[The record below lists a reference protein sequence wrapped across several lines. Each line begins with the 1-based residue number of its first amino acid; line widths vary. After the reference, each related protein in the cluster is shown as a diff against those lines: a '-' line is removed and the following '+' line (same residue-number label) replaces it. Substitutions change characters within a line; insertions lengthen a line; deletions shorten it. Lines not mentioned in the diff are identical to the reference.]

1 MRGILSKI
9 KLASLLVMASLAAVM
24 MAAPVGAKAASV
36 SLLGGEKQYYTI
48 MMRADKQSL
57 VYAKV
62 TFENTSATEEL
73 KSFSFKLPNDV
84 SVGNL
89 TAQQILAKTSTKT
102 CKIYETYNDYK
113 ARATYSYEQSQYYY
127 DLNKKCVTYDENS
140 GYNVDYDFDNN
151 MSTSTA
157 YYDYGYYVGR
167 MTDNTFEYK
176 DVAPKQSGQ
185 TYTLELPNPIQP
197 KKQGAV
203 LVAYTSKSYITGGLG
218 RLHYDFKSFTSDQLV
233 NKAVVAINFDDEL
246 YSRLTATAR
255 EVTVSATSSLAQGS
269 ALDSATG
276 YTSKNVDNIQTTV
289 GQGGRYVKQ
298 KLQLLPGET
307 FSVKGV
313 FSTSKVML
321 YMPTIVRSVLITLL
335 VLAALWFS
343 YRLYRLK
350 AAKHAKTGHDNHM
363 VQQLASDPTRHSDA
377 AVTTPSHTQLS
388 TMKAL
393 AVSGVSIGTN
403 VLFVLALFGL
413 AAASRTDVFS
423 GAVMSVAMM
432 LAGLLVVVM
441 LFVVPFVYVQLR
453 YGLAGAF
460 RWLLYHVGVLVIMV
474 LLACSLYAIF
484 ADVPTYNLIN
494 TLEDGFTTQ

>member
-9 KLASLLVMASLAAVM
+9 KFMAVLLMAAIAGVM
-24 MAAPVGAKAASV
+24 MSAPVGAKAASV
-36 SLLGGEKQYYTI
+36 SLLGGEKQYYTV

-62 TFENTSATEEL
+62 TFENMSATEEL
-73 KSFSFKLPNDV
+73 KSFSFKLPDNVAV
-84 SVGNL
+84 SNL
-89 TAQQILAKTSTKT
+89 TTQQILAKTSTKT
-102 CKIYETYNDYK
+102 CKTYETYNEYK
-113 ARATYSYEQSQYYY
+113 ARVSYSYEQSQYYY

-140 GYNVDYDFDNN
+140 GYNIDYDFDNN
-151 MSTSTA
+151 MSSTTA

-167 MTDNTFEYK
+167 MTDSTFEYK
-176 DVAPKQSGQ
+176 DVTPKQSGQ
-185 TYTLELPNPIQP
+185 TYTIDLPNAIQP

-203 LVAYTSKSYITGGLG
+203 LIAYTSKSYITGGLG

-246 YSRLTATAR
+246 YSRLTATTR
-255 EVTVSATSSLAQGS
+255 EVSTAATSSIAQGS
-269 ALDSATG
+269 GLDSASG

-321 YMPTIVRSVLITLL
+321 YMPTIVRGVLITVLI
-335 VLAALWFS
+335 LAALWFG
-343 YRLYRLK
+343 YRLYRVK
-350 AAKHAKTGHDNHM
+350 AAKRVKAQPVPEQPTAAEVFVQHDARGVPTQQAKLGTAKVLM
-363 VQQLASDPTRHSDA
+363 ISA
-377 AVTTPSHTQLS
+377 A
-388 TMKAL
+388 
-393 AVSGVSIGTN
+393 SIGTS
-403 VLFVLALFGL
+403 VLFILALFGL

-432 LAGLLVVVM
+432 LAGLLIIVM

-484 ADVPTYNLIN
+484 ADVPTYPLMS
-494 TLEDGFTTQ
+494 TLEEGITTQ

>member
-9 KLASLLVMASLAAVM
+9 KLASLLVVASVAAVM
-24 MAAPVGAKAASV
+24 LAAPVGARAASV
-36 SLLGGEKQYYTI
+36 SLLGGEKQYYTV

-62 TFENTSATEEL
+62 TFENMSATEEL
-73 KSFSFKLPNDV
+73 KNFSFKLPDGV
-84 SVGNL
+84 TVGNL

-102 CKIYETYNDYK
+102 CKAYETYNEYK
-113 ARATYSYEQSQYYY
+113 ARVTYSYEQSQYYY

-151 MSTSTA
+151 MSTTTA

-176 DVAPKQSGQ
+176 DVTPKQSGQ
-185 TYTLELPNPIQP
+185 TYTLDLPNPIQP

-255 EVTVSATSSLAQGS
+255 EVTVSATSNMAQGA
-269 ALDSATG
+269 ALDSASG

-321 YMPTIVRSVLITLL
+321 YMPTIVRSILITILI
-335 VLAALWFS
+335 LAALWFG
-343 YRLYRLK
+343 YRLYRVK
-350 AAKHAKTGHDNHM
+350 AAKRANA
-363 VQQLASDPTRHSDA
+363 QPASEQPTPA
-377 AVTTPSHTQLS
+377 AVFARPEGRVIAAQQAKLG
-388 TMKAL
+388 MAKAL
-393 AVSGVSIGTN
+393 VVSAVAIGASA
-403 VLFVLALFGL
+403 LFVLALFGL
-413 AAASRTDVFS
+413 AAASKTDVFS

-460 RWLLYHVGVLVIMV
+460 KWLLCHVGVLVVMI

-484 ADVPTYNLIN
+484 ADVPTYPLMD
-494 TLEDGFTTQ
+494 TLEEGITTQ

>member
-1 MRGILSKI
+1 M
-9 KLASLLVMASLAAVM
+9 AVLLMAAIAGVM
-24 MAAPVGAKAASV
+24 MSAPVGAKAASV
-36 SLLGGEKQYYTI
+36 SLLGGEKQYYTV

-62 TFENTSATEEL
+62 TFENMSATEEL
-73 KSFSFKLPNDV
+73 KSFSFKLPDNVAV
-84 SVGNL
+84 SNL
-89 TAQQILAKTSTKT
+89 TTQQILAKTSTKT
-102 CKIYETYNDYK
+102 CKTYETYNEYK
-113 ARATYSYEQSQYYY
+113 ARVSYSYEQSQYYY

-140 GYNVDYDFDNN
+140 GYNIDYDFDNN
-151 MSTSTA
+151 MSSTTA

-167 MTDNTFEYK
+167 MTDSTFEYK
-176 DVAPKQSGQ
+176 DVTPKQSGQ
-185 TYTLELPNPIQP
+185 TYTIDLPNAIQP

-203 LVAYTSKSYITGGLG
+203 LIAYTSKSYITGGLG

-246 YSRLTATAR
+246 YSRLTATTR
-255 EVTVSATSSLAQGS
+255 EVSTAATSSIAQGS
-269 ALDSATG
+269 GLDSASG

-321 YMPTIVRSVLITLL
+321 YMPTIVRGVLITVLI
-335 VLAALWFS
+335 LAALWFG
-343 YRLYRLK
+343 YRLYRVK
-350 AAKHAKTGHDNHM
+350 AAKRVKAQPVPEQPTAAEVFVQHDARGVPTQQAKLGTAKVLM
-363 VQQLASDPTRHSDA
+363 ISA
-377 AVTTPSHTQLS
+377 A
-388 TMKAL
+388 
-393 AVSGVSIGTN
+393 SIGTS
-403 VLFVLALFGL
+403 VLFILALFGL

-432 LAGLLVVVM
+432 LAGLLIIVM

-484 ADVPTYNLIN
+484 ADVPTYPLMS
-494 TLEDGFTTQ
+494 TLEEGITTQ